1 MLGAIGRV
9 PRPSFWQ
16 RLLPARGD
24 KNRPLVAEAVTA
36 VPVPVLVD
44 AEAKATPEGG
54 QASIQAVTAAVG
66 QLLGELLRQLEP
78 VPSSEEAYRA
88 AQAQLSVGLNW
99 YELVPTLEQVSL
111 VVLSV
116 LEHDR
121 GQFQHFLLQLN
132 QKLAELHQALA
143 RSRQHQQERANADS
157 DLDATVRGEV
167 WTIQNQV
174 AAATSLDQLK
184 KDVAT
189 RLDSI
194 VGAMDSHRHAEQARQ
209 VALQQQ
215 LDLLGARVREMEES
229 AARVE
234 QRVAEQ
240 RRMALIDSLTQL
252 PNRLAYDERMQQEFE
267 RWQRYQRPLA
277 VAICDAD
284 NFKSINDSYGHL
296 AGDKVL
302 RILAATLRNRLRK
315 TDFVA
320 RYGGE
325 EFVVLMPETDGAQAL
340 QALEALRQAVAEC
353 PFHFREEPV
362 SITLS
367 IGIASFRAGDLPDA
381 VFERADAA
389 LYRAKQ
395 AGRNRC
401 LLANEVDP
409 VVT

>member
-1 MLGAIGRV
+1 VAAA
-9 PRPSFWQ
+9 PE
-16 RLLPARGD
+16 PA
-24 KNRPLVAEAVTA
+24 V
-36 VPVPVLVD
+36 VD
-44 AEAKATPEGG
+44 AEATAMPEGG
-54 QASIQAVTAAVG
+54 PTSIQAVTAAVG

-78 VPSSEEAYRA
+78 VSASEEAYRA
-88 AQAQLSVGLNW
+88 AQAQLSIGLNW
-99 YELVPTLEQVSL
+99 YELVPTLEQVCL

-143 RSRQHQQERANADS
+143 RSRQHQQERASADS
-157 DLDATVRGEV
+157 DLDAAVRGEV
-167 WTIQNQV
+167 SAIQNQV
-174 AAATSLDQLK
+174 VAATSLDQLK

-194 VGAMDSHRHAEQARQ
+194 VGAMDSHRDAEQARQ
-209 VALQQQ
+209 AALQQQ
-215 LDLLGARVREMEES
+215 LDLLGARVREMEEG

-240 RRMALIDSLTQL
+240 RQMALRDPLTQL

-284 NFKSINDSYGHL
+284 NFKSVNDSYGHL

-325 EFVVLMPETDGAQAL
+325 EFVVVMPETDGDQAL
-340 QALEALRQAVAEC
+340 LALEALRQAVAEC

-401 LLANEVDP
+401 LLANEVDLA
-409 VVT
+409 VT